1 MEEFAI
7 RLAFLVV
14 IAMLVAMTWRV
25 EVVRGAVRRVAHP
38 VRRTVVRPSRTG
50 RAATTLRVERVAHA
64 DPKEE

>member
-7 RLAFLVV
+7 KLAFFVAIV
-14 IAMLVAMTWRV
+14 MMIAMSLRADM
-25 EVVRGAVRRVAHP
+25 VRSAVRRVAHP
-38 VRRTVVRPSRTG
+38 VRRTAVRPSRTG